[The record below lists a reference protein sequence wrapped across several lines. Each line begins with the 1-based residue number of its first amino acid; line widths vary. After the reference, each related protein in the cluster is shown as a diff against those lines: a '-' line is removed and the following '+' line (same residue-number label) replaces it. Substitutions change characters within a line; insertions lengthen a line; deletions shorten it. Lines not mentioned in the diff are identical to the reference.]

1 MEDNRSGERRYELKI
16 LVADPD
22 HRRRA
27 ALARPLAL
35 EGLIVSEAASAGEV
49 AARLAEMTPATT
61 FDALIVDVELAGER
75 EDMVLIV
82 ESLRRSTAAPILLTC
97 SRRSFDVALA
107 GMRAGATTLV
117 THPVRLSRLLVGLA
131 TAFAEQAH
139 TRVTPRRPSTSV
151 LSPRQRMVAELLVDG
166 HTNKEIGRALGIT
179 ERTVEAHR
187 REIMARMRVKTFAD
201 FVRVFLNLEKAT

>member
-1 MEDNRSGERRYELKI
+1 MEDHRSGERRYELSI

-35 EGLIVSEAASAGEV
+35 EGLLVSEAASASEVIGRVGE
-49 AARLAEMTPATT
+49 TT
-61 FDALIVDVELAGER
+61 GQTLDALILDVDLAGEGDEMASFIQSVR
-75 EDMVLIV
+75 
-82 ESLRRSTAAPILLTC
+82 SLTQAPILLTC
-97 SRRSFDVALA
+97 SRRSFDVALT
-107 GMRAGATTLV
+107 GMKTGATTLV
-117 THPVRLSRLLVGLA
+117 THPVRLSRLLVRLA
-131 TAFAEQAH
+131 TAFAEQAR
-139 TRVTPRRPSTSV
+139 TRVVRRRPPASV

-187 REIMARMRVKTFAD
+187 REIMSRMGVKTFAD

>member
-1 MEDNRSGERRYELKI
+1 MEEHQPSERGYELSI

-35 EGLIVSEAASAGEV
+35 EGLLVSEAASASEVSSRLGE
-49 AARLAEMTPATT
+49 AAGQAH
-61 FDALIVDVELAGER
+61 DALILDVDLAR
-75 EDMVLIV
+75 EDQDIAALV
-82 ESLRRSTAAPILLTC
+82 EALRELTQVPILLTC
-97 SRRSFDVALA
+97 SRRSFDLALV
-107 GMRAGATTLV
+107 GIKAGATTLV
-117 THPVRLSRLLVGLA
+117 THPVRLSRLLVRLA
-131 TAFAEQAH
+131 TAFAEQAR
-139 TRVTPRRPSTSV
+139 TRPVRHRPPASV

-187 REIMARMRVKTFAD
+187 REIMVRMKVKTFAD
-201 FVRVFLNLEKAT
+201 FVRVILNLEKLT